1 MRHHNLKKQ
10 AAGFSLVELL
20 IVVAIIGI
28 IATIAIPN
36 LMTVRR
42 ASQEASAAAMM
53 RSLTQA
59 ENMYL
64 SSHGNQVTYG
74 TLNDLVN
81 YKFIEDSLLT
91 QDRNYYRF
99 HVNLVTPITYNVT
112 GTPEPGTASIMRHY
126 YTDETGVI
134 RVELGVPAL
143 ATSPP
148 LNKN

>member
-10 AAGFSLVELL
+10 ATGFSLIELL
-20 IVVAIIGI
+20 IVIAIIGI

-53 RSLTQA
+53 RSFAQA
-59 ENMYL
+59 ESMYF

-81 YKFIEDSLLT
+81 YKFIDDSLLT

-99 HVNLVTPITYNVT
+99 HVNLLSPITYNVT
-112 GTPEPGTASIMRHY
+112 ATPEPGTASIMRHY
-126 YTDETGVI
+126 YSDETGVI
-134 RVELGVPAL
+134 RVELGTPAL